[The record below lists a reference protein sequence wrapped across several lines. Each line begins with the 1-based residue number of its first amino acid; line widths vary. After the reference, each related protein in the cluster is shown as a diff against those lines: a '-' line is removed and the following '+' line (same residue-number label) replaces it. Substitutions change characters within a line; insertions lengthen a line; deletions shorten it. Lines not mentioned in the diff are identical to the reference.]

1 MRKVSLYIIIT
12 TLLLQGLCNADQ
24 ISDCKQVIKTA
35 DKVIYDQHQQIETY
49 MELSKTQTN
58 QIASLSVSLNDKNQ
72 ELSSW
77 FHNPFVIGAIVIVVG
92 GAGVLYLKK

>member
-1 MRKVSLYIIIT
+1 MKKLSLILIT

-24 ISDCKQVIKTA
+24 ISDCNKVVKLA

-49 MELSKTQTN
+49 MELSKTQTD
-58 QIASLSVSLNDKNQ
+58 QIASLSVSLNDKSQ

-77 FHNPFVIGAIVIVVG
+77 LHNPFVIGAIGIVIG